1 MITVFNRESVYI
13 GFDLQEF
20 NRIREILVANQI
32 DYAQKVNNHAGSW
45 ALEGT
50 SRGRTGSFGQN
61 KDYQYEYEVYVHKE
75 DYKKAKYL
83 IRK

>member
-1 MITVFNRESVYI
+1 MITALNRENVYI

-20 NRIREILVANQI
+20 NRIREILEANQI

-50 SRGRTGSFGQN
+50 IRGGAGSFGQN
-61 KDYQYEYEVYVHKE
+61 IDFQYEYEIYVHKK
-75 DYKKAKYL
+75 DYQKTKYL

>member
-1 MITVFNRESVYI
+1 MITALNRENVYI

-20 NRIREILVANQI
+20 NRIREILEANQI
-32 DYAQKVNNHAGSW
+32 DYAQKANNHAGSW

-61 KDYQYEYEVYVHKE
+61 KHYQYEYEVYVHKE